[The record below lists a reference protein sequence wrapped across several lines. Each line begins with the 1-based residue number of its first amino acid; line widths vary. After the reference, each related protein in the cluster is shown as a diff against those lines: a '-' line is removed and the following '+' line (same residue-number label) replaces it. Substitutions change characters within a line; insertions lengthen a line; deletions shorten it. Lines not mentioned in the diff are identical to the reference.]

1 MSNKRAQ
8 TNAAIPNAKK
18 TQSFNDSAI
27 HRIMIETD
35 ILIIGAGPTGLF
47 TVFEAGLLKLKC
59 HIIDG
64 LPQPGGQLTE
74 LYPKKPIFDI
84 PGYPSVNAGDLV
96 DNLMEQIKQFQPG
109 FTLNEV
115 AEKIQKLE
123 DGTFI
128 VTTNAGTEHHA
139 KAVAIAGGLGI
150 FEPRKPALKDLEFY
164 ELEDRGVEYFV
175 KDPEKFRDKKIV
187 ISGGGD
193 SALDWSIFL
202 SNVASEV
209 TLVHR
214 RNEFR
219 GALDSVEKVQELKK
233 QGKIKLITPA
243 EVIGFKGSERI
254 ESVDIEINGA
264 RMNVVCDY
272 FIPLFGLTP
281 KLGPIANWGLEI
293 EKNAIKVNNALDY
306 QTNVEGIYAIGDV
319 NTYPGKLKL
328 ILCGFHEATLMC
340 QSVYN
345 KLNPGKKYVLKY
357 TTVSGIDGFDGTRK
371 EAEKAVVKAIE

>member
-8 TNAAIPNAKK
+8 TKAAIPNAKK
-18 TQSFNDSAI
+18 TQSLNDSAI

-164 ELEDRGVEYFV
+164 EQEDRGVEYFV
-175 KDPEKFRDKKIV
+175 KDPEKFRNKKIV

-340 QSVYN
+340 QSIYN